1 MKNAAQHETQ
11 SLESLDGRI
20 LAVLKELVEHHSS
33 SRCVAEQMGQAHN
46 YVARILRGETKLR
59 LDVLDRILE
68 TLGVTQGFFFQLVSR
83 DSKASDLIEVLR
95 FYGADGP
102 HPEPFIVEI
111 DRRVENLLEEVSLE
125 SATFRM
131 PLPGAAR
138 SEAVTAYRERLVEL
152 EDRRQTDRPGAKAD
166 LEAIAHDIMDNFDA
180 VGFDREAAA
189 DLAEAL
195 SIWAAIQR
203 FEGCRRDTSLAY
215 QVAIRLARKADSA
228 RALGM
233 TLQKAAYLLRDLDC
247 SQAALVF
254 LDHAS
259 RHFLRDGD
267 MASCAKIFVDRGSMF
282 MVMAE
287 FHEAVREL
295 SSALHLLPEEEW
307 RNRAGSFGN
316 LAICF
321 EQMGSFTEAKHCLE
335 MSETL
340 YEDRPEIGLA
350 YVRWNRGSLAMAD
363 GELAT
368 AETYFIKAL
377 QQLESF
383 GQPLDFATVS
393 LSLAEAYM
401 RQGKVQ
407 ALRDLADRMLAWLPA
422 IRGNR
427 IADAALMEWIR
438 CARWG
443 EVTHQVLREAR
454 QKLQQAAGR

>member
-1 MKNAAQHETQ
+1 MKETTQQETQ
-11 SLESLDGRI
+11 SLDGRI

-59 LDVLDRILE
+59 LDVLERILE
-68 TLGVTQGFFFQLVSR
+68 TLGVSQSFFLQLVSSSGHPR
-83 DSKASDLIEVLR
+83 DLIEVLA

-102 HPEPFIVEI
+102 APEPFIVEI
-111 DRRVENLLEEVSLE
+111 DQRVENLLEGPAFE
-125 SATFRM
+125 SQAFAA
-131 PLPGAAR
+131 PLPGVGPAR
-138 SEAVTAYRERLVEL
+138 AVTRHRDRLVEL
-152 EDRRQTDRPGAKAD
+152 EDRRQTDRSSAKAD
-166 LEAIAHDIMDNFDA
+166 LEALSCEILGT
-180 VGFDREAAA
+180 VGVEGLDRDAAA

-195 SIWAAIQR
+195 SIWATIQR

-215 QVAIRLARKADSA
+215 RVAIKLALAVDSS
-228 RALGM
+228 RALGI

-282 MVMAE
+282 MTMAE
-287 FHEAVREL
+287 YPDAVREF
-295 SSALHLLPEEEW
+295 SSALHLLPVEEW

-316 LAICF
+316 LAICY
-321 EQMGSFTEAKHCLE
+321 EQLGRFPEAKHCLE
-335 MSETL
+335 MSEAM
-340 YEDRPEIGLA
+340 YGDRPELGLA

-363 GELAT
+363 GEPAH
-368 AETYFIKAL
+368 AEGYFTKAL
-377 QQLESF
+377 QQLEAF
-383 GQPLDFATVS
+383 GQPLDFATLA